1 VFQVPASVTAAQRAR
16 WLAELSEALGE
27 AQQLLWDLRPNM
39 RDMEALDLA
48 ARVEAARAQ
57 VQSLSIARS
66 KDTLPELPPEW
77 IGLNLW
83 NAGSETA

>member
-1 VFQVPASVTAAQRAR
+1 MFQVPASVTAAQRAR

-57 VQSLSIARS
+57 VRSLSIARS
-66 KDTLPELPPEW
+66 NGTFPELPPEW
-77 IGLNLW
+77 AGLHLW
-83 NAGSETA
+83 NNGRETA